1 MLGVSHGLPR
11 HSDAPGPD
19 RRRSCAD
26 SGAGG
31 LRAVVPAGPVSARR
45 RSAAS
50 SPATRA
56 KRSRA
61 AQQSIPAELIRII
74 DGDTLEV
81 RALIWLDQ
89 HVVTRVRLRG
99 VDAPE
104 IDPRCPEENRRAAA
118 ATGALR
124 ELLSGRPLHLT
135 DIGRDKFGGRVVAR
149 VIAGAAGDV
158 GEAMLAAGHARPYA
172 GGRRERRCA

>member
-1 MLGVSHGLPR
+1 MVSRAISIPPVRIVAGL
-11 HSDAPGPD
+11 A
-19 RRRSCAD
+19 
-26 SGAGG
+26 
-31 LRAVVPAGPVSARR
+31 LTAVL
-45 RSAAS
+45 AAS
-50 SPATRA
+50 APLSRPGLSPP
-56 KRSRA
+56 A
-61 AQQSIPAELIRII
+61 AVPLPQVPPPEPSGPAPRQSIPAELIRII